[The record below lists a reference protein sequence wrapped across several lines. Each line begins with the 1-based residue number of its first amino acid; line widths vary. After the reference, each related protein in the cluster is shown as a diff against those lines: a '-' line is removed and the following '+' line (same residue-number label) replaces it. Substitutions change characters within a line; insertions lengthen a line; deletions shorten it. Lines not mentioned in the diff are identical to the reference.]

1 MTILQKQLN
10 NIGNCNLIRNGSKS
24 DVFKKL
30 KKMIKLKKSSRCID
44 VVEKTGPEKSRLI
57 NAIV

>member
-30 KKMIKLKKSSRCID
+30 KKNDKVKENIKMYKD
-44 VVEKTGPEKSRLI
+44 VCDLFPKNRTVL
-57 NAIV
+57 N